1 MAPAPASGATGDL
14 GEKKVEKSYLAS
26 AVDSINPWN
35 TSRSTSRSNTPTPKE
50 KEMPPP
56 PPKQM
61 PAPNPSK
68 KADDHSI
75 NTIYGQ
81 SLRKYPSD
89 CPLLTSCE
97 KEKEDTK
104 PAVPKKFLAFTKN
117 DSRSIEAAY
126 QKLLEDVE
134 DQRGKHTSKKRASST
149 SHRGRAESAEDS
161 PNTSIDAS
169 QPDQRQ
175 GIRVPVNEDFLFDVD
190 IEVRELAP
198 VYWLGPVYE
207 VRRGSWFYQEGST
220 LRPCEENLAAQ
231 LEEGYLKVKPWTYP
245 KSPRSRSNSGALKDV
260 TPKAS
265 VDNLRAAAASGS
277 QSESSQKLLPS
288 QTTSHQPQTYRLFGT
303 YMNSIVT
310 YQDSTTAWLSSESML
325 SWVTSTVYQRFAGGG
340 YMSGVKLV
348 RGYVDT
354 GKKDEKRPTTP
365 TGSSAKA
372 TEPSPQLG
380 EKGSKSLKRRSA
392 PPLARADSTT
402 DIGTVGD
409 GEAPEV
415 ESSEDNLKKQFSSYL
430 DTADDPDKQQEKIR
444 QRQEQEIRDDY
455 NAQAGETQGREIE
468 HLVLVTHGIGQ
479 LLGLRMESVNFVH
492 DVNMLRK
499 TLKGVY
505 SHSAD
510 LRALNSEFGEGPGN
524 CRVQVLPVC
533 WRHLLDFP
541 KRKEKK
547 GEQDLTTAGAF
558 EEEDEYP
565 SLEDITVEGVAF
577 ARSLISDLALDVL
590 LYQSAYREQIV
601 EIVLTESNRIYK
613 LFLERNPEF
622 KGKVHIVGH
631 SLGSAI
637 MFDLLCRQKEP
648 AKETESMRN
657 PMRFWPSNNDRQETP
672 SDPKELAFDFNVED
686 FYCLG
691 SPIGLFQMLKGRTI
705 AARHVPHSNSAETPL
720 ASEFMEDPFM
730 ATSPTEQVSTVTGL
744 PYTISSPKVGQ
755 LFNIFHPSDPI
766 GYRMEP
772 LVSPAMSALKPQAL
786 PYTKKGIFNSVAPQG
801 LSGIGV
807 KVGQSVSGLWSSIS
821 GGIASSILNRSLGL
835 SNEEV
840 ANMTAHNSQQ
850 SSANTSKSNT
860 PGAGTNITGGGVI
873 SDATAQLEKTAARK
887 KALARQQSASSAAA
901 LGMGDDDNLLEGG
914 GHGAT
919 LIDDELETLF
929 ARFQKKRIEEHKA
942 AASRAEEG
950 QALGDAWAAEEQ
962 KAQKIRREEMRVRA
976 LNRNGRVD
984 YSIQESVLDFNPINT
999 IASHIAY
1006 WQDEDV
1012 SHFIM
1017 SQLLSS
1023 KVKRTASKDIKS

>member
-35 TSRSTSRSNTPTPKE
+35 TSRSTSRSSTPTPKE
-50 KEMPPP
+50 KELPP
-56 PPKQM
+56 PPK
-61 PAPNPSK
+61 PKPIPNPSK

-81 SLRKYPSD
+81 SLRKYPPD
-89 CPLLTSCE
+89 CPHLNVMWFHAVDVPKRKPQLIKGK
-97 KEKEDTK
+97 KEKDKEDPK
-104 PAVPKKFLAFTKN
+104 PAAPK
-117 DSRSIEAAY
+117 SAY

-134 DQRGKHTSKKRASST
+134 DRRERHTSKKRASST
-149 SHRGRAESAEDS
+149 SRRGRTTSASDS

-169 QPDQRQ
+169 QPDQKQ

-198 VYWLGPVYE
+198 VYWLGPVYD

-245 KSPRSRSNSGALKDV
+245 KSSRSRSNSGSRKDV

-265 VDNLRAAAASGS
+265 VDNLRAAATAGGS
-277 QSESSQKLLPS
+277 QAESTQKLIPS
-288 QTTSHQPQTYRLFGT
+288 QTTAHQPQTYRLFGT

-310 YQDSTTAWLSSESML
+310 YQDSATAWLSSESML

-348 RGYVDT
+348 RGYADT
-354 GKKDEKRPTTP
+354 GKKDEKRPPTP
-365 TGSSAKA
+365 TTGTSAKVP
-372 TEPSPQLG
+372 EPDSSLS
-380 EKGSKSLKRRSA
+380 EKAQKALKRRSA
-392 PPLARADSTT
+392 PPLSRADSTADKDT
-402 DIGTVGD
+402 AGGD
-409 GEAPEV
+409 DAAEI
-415 ESSEDNLKKQFSSYL
+415 ESREDHLKKQFSSYL

-444 QRQEQEIRDDY
+444 QRQEQEIQDDY

-558 EEEDEYP
+558 DEEDEYP

-637 MFDLLCRQKEP
+637 MFDLLCRQKES
-648 AKETESMRN
+648 AKDMDQLRN
-657 PMRFWPSNNDRQETP
+657 PLRFWPSNNDRQETP
-672 SDPKELAFDFNVED
+672 PDSKELAFDFNVED

-691 SPIGLFQMLKGRTI
+691 SPIGLFRC
-705 AARHVPHSNSAETPL
+705 
-720 ASEFMEDPFM
+720 
-730 ATSPTEQVSTVTGL
+730 
-744 PYTISSPKVGQ
+744 
-755 LFNIFHPSDPI
+755 
-766 GYRMEP
+766 
-772 LVSPAMSALKPQAL
+772 
-786 PYTKKGIFNSVAPQG
+786 
-801 LSGIGV
+801 
-807 KVGQSVSGLWSSIS
+807 
-821 GGIASSILNRSLGL
+821 
-835 SNEEV
+835 
-840 ANMTAHNSQQ
+840 
-850 SSANTSKSNT
+850 
-860 PGAGTNITGGGVI
+860 
-873 SDATAQLEKTAARK
+873 
-887 KALARQQSASSAAA
+887 
-901 LGMGDDDNLLEGG
+901 
-914 GHGAT
+914 
-919 LIDDELETLF
+919 
-929 ARFQKKRIEEHKA
+929 
-942 AASRAEEG
+942 
-950 QALGDAWAAEEQ
+950 
-962 KAQKIRREEMRVRA
+962 
-976 LNRNGRVD
+976 
-984 YSIQESVLDFNPINT
+984 
-999 IASHIAY
+999 
-1006 WQDEDV
+1006 
-1012 SHFIM
+1012 
-1017 SQLLSS
+1017 
-1023 KVKRTASKDIKS
+1023 